1 MRGPLGAVIGRY
13 SSSDG
18 NTQMGGII
26 RHNRKCRDIAFLVI
40 FIAFWVAMIVN
51 SSFGFNQGNPLR
63 LTYGLDY
70 KGNVCGDKNAQP
82 GLRQLELRY
91 WLNPNQ
97 VYQSGLKGSEFK
109 LANARSIC
117 LLDCPFASED
127 QLNWVCD
134 YPDGDIHLSMDDWID
149 RNYDYYEFLT
159 PEMRNSSLQL
169 QGPCY
174 PVIFPSVNVYWSCQY
189 IARASNISLRH
200 WQQMGGVNINEDII
214 IDKSIH
220 RAINSRSSVLK
231 RYMADI
237 GKAWPVL
244 IVCGGFLPLFLSV
257 IWLLMIRHF
266 VAAMPWLL
274 SSLLLAGWIGNDAIS
289 PIIGEHDPYIRIF
302 GREIHH
308 IRAVAVL
315 MTFIMIVAV
324 LTSIAIVR
332 RILMATS
339 VLKATALHL
348 FSSGQV
354 VQNDCNTNCCA
365 YDLVSKRVNCDH
377 CCGYSIHYTPHIGVA
392 ILFHL
397 FGCYWA
403 TQFFIACSSTVI
415 AGSVASYY
423 WARGETSLLSSLLLA
438 GWIGND
444 AISPIIGEHDPY
456 IRIFGRE
463 IHHIRAVAV
472 LMTFIMIV
480 AVLTSIAIVRRI
492 LMATSVLKAK
502 INYFNGLICIQVA
515 AKVIGEVQALIIFPI
530 IPYTIL
536 AIFYMFWFSAALHLF
551 SSGQVV
557 QNDCN
562 TNCCAYDLVSKR
574 VNCDHCCGYSIHY
587 TPHIGVAILFHLF
600 GCYWATQFFIACSST
615 VIAGSVASYYWAR
628 GETSPEIPFLPVF
641 SSMKRLMRYGLGSIA
656 LGSLIV
662 SFVESIRFML
672 ESIRRKLK
680 VSSTT
685 PHSYIGKAA
694 FHSSRFCFRCIEWT
708 IKSVNRNAYIMI
720 AITGK
725 SFCKASAIATEL
737 IINNILRI
745 GRVNVIGD
753 VILFLGKLCVSLS
766 SALFAFLML
775 DTHKYR
781 SAHNKISSPV
791 FPVVVCWGLGYV
803 VATLFFA
810 VVEMSIDTIILSFCQ
825 DSEEHQG
832 TAQYAPPLLIETLND
847 QNEMQRLT
855 QGPH

>member
-1 MRGPLGAVIGRY
+1 MRGSLGAVVGRY
-13 SSSDG
+13 PSSDG
-18 NTQMGGII
+18 NAQVGGII
-26 RHNRKCRDIAFLVI
+26 RHNRKCRDIPFLVI

-51 SSFGFNQGNPLR
+51 SSFGFNQGNPYR

-70 KGNVCGDKNAQP
+70 KGNICGDRHAKP
-82 GLRQLELRY
+82 GLRELELRY

-97 VYQSGLKGSEFK
+97 VYQSGLKDSQFK
-109 LANARSIC
+109 LANARTIC
-117 LLDCPFASED
+117 LLDCPAPPD
-127 QLNWVCD
+127 DNLNWVCD
-134 YPDGDIHLSMDDWID
+134 YPEGDIHITMDDWID
-149 RNYDYYEFLT
+149 RNYDYFEFLT
-159 PEMRNSSLQL
+159 PEMRNTSLQL

-174 PVIFPSVNVYWSCQY
+174 PVIFPSVNVYWSCQF
-189 IARASNISLRH
+189 IAHASNMSLRH
-200 WQQMGGVNINEDII
+200 WQQMGGVKINEDII

-220 RAINSRSSVLK
+220 RSINSRSSVLK

-237 GKAWPVL
+237 GKSWPVL
-244 IVCGGFLPLFLSV
+244 IVCGGILPLFLSV

-266 VAAMPWLL
+266 VAAMPWITVAVFNVLTVSITMFFYL
-274 SSLLLAGWIGNDAIS
+274 KAGWIGNDAIS
-289 PIIGEHDPYIRIF
+289 PIIGEHDPYIRVF

-308 IRAVAVL
+308 LRAVAVL
-315 MTFIMIVAV
+315 MTFIMVVAA
-324 LTSIAIVR
+324 LTSIAIIR

-339 VLKATALHL
+339 VLK
-348 FSSGQV
+348 
-354 VQNDCNTNCCA
+354 
-365 YDLVSKRVNCDH
+365 
-377 CCGYSIHYTPHIGVA
+377 
-392 ILFHL
+392 
-397 FGCYWA
+397 
-403 TQFFIACSSTVI
+403 
-415 AGSVASYY
+415 
-423 WARGETSLLSSLLLA
+423 
-438 GWIGND
+438 
-444 AISPIIGEHDPY
+444 
-456 IRIFGRE
+456 
-463 IHHIRAVAV
+463 
-472 LMTFIMIV
+472 
-480 AVLTSIAIVRRI
+480 
-492 LMATSVLKAK
+492 
-502 INYFNGLICIQVA
+502 VA

-530 IPYTIL
+530 IPYIIL

-551 SSGQVV
+551 SSGQVL

-562 TNCCAYDLVSKR
+562 SNCCAYELESKR
-574 VNCDHCCGYSIHY
+574 VNCDRCCGYSIRY
-587 TPHIGVAILFHLF
+587 TPHIGIAILFHLF
-600 GCYWATQFFIACSST
+600 GCYWATQFFIASSST

-641 SSMKRLMRYGLGSIA
+641 SSMKRFMRYSIGSVA

-672 ESIRRKLK
+672 ESIRRRLK
-680 VSSTT
+680 VAGTT
-685 PHSYIGKAA
+685 PNSCIGRAA
-694 FHSSRFCFRCIEWT
+694 SHSSRFCLRCIEWT

-766 SALFAFLML
+766 SAVFAFIML
-775 DTHKYR
+775 DGHTYR
-781 SAHNKISSPV
+781 SAHKISSPL
-791 FPVVVCWGLGYV
+791 FPVLVCWCLGYV

-855 QGPH
+855 QGPQ

>member
-13 SSSDG
+13 PSSDG

-109 LANARSIC
+109 LANARTIC

-220 RAINSRSSVLK
+220 RSINSRSSVLK

-266 VAAMPWLL
+266 VAAMPWVTVALFNVL
-274 SSLLLAGWIGNDAIS
+274 IVSVTMFYYLKAGWIGNDAIS
-289 PIIGEHDPYIRIF
+289 PIIGEHDPYIRIY

-339 VLKATALHL
+339 VLK
-348 FSSGQV
+348 
-354 VQNDCNTNCCA
+354 
-365 YDLVSKRVNCDH
+365 
-377 CCGYSIHYTPHIGVA
+377 
-392 ILFHL
+392 
-397 FGCYWA
+397 
-403 TQFFIACSSTVI
+403 
-415 AGSVASYY
+415 
-423 WARGETSLLSSLLLA
+423 
-438 GWIGND
+438 
-444 AISPIIGEHDPY
+444 
-456 IRIFGRE
+456 
-463 IHHIRAVAV
+463 
-472 LMTFIMIV
+472 
-480 AVLTSIAIVRRI
+480 
-492 LMATSVLKAK
+492 
-502 INYFNGLICIQVA
+502 VA

-628 GETSPEIPFLPVF
+628 GETSPDIPFLPVF
-641 SSMKRLMRYGLGSIA
+641 SSMKRLMRYGLGSVA

-694 FHSSRFCFRCIEWT
+694 FHSSRFFFRCIEWT

>member
-13 SSSDG
+13 PSSDG

-134 YPDGDIHLSMDDWID
+134 YPEGDIHLSMDDWID

-220 RAINSRSSVLK
+220 RSINSRSSVLK

-237 GKAWPVL
+237 GKSWPVL

-266 VAAMPWLL
+266 VAAMPWVTVALFNVL
-274 SSLLLAGWIGNDAIS
+274 IVSVTMFYYLKAGWIGNDAIS

-315 MTFIMIVAV
+315 MTFIMIVSV

-339 VLKATALHL
+339 VLK
-348 FSSGQV
+348 
-354 VQNDCNTNCCA
+354 
-365 YDLVSKRVNCDH
+365 
-377 CCGYSIHYTPHIGVA
+377 
-392 ILFHL
+392 
-397 FGCYWA
+397 
-403 TQFFIACSSTVI
+403 
-415 AGSVASYY
+415 
-423 WARGETSLLSSLLLA
+423 
-438 GWIGND
+438 
-444 AISPIIGEHDPY
+444 
-456 IRIFGRE
+456 
-463 IHHIRAVAV
+463 
-472 LMTFIMIV
+472 
-480 AVLTSIAIVRRI
+480 
-492 LMATSVLKAK
+492 
-502 INYFNGLICIQVA
+502 VA

-641 SSMKRLMRYGLGSIA
+641 SSMKRLMRYGLGSVA

-662 SFVESIRFML
+662 SFVESLRFML

-685 PHSYIGKAA
+685 PHSYMGKAA

-725 SFCKASAIATEL
+725 SFCKASEIATEL

-847 QNEMQRLT
+847 QNELQRLT

>member
-13 SSSDG
+13 PSSDG

-220 RAINSRSSVLK
+220 RSINSRSSVLK

-266 VAAMPWLL
+266 VAAMPWVTVALFNVL
-274 SSLLLAGWIGNDAIS
+274 IVSVTMFYYLKAGWIGNDAIS

-339 VLKATALHL
+339 VLK
-348 FSSGQV
+348 
-354 VQNDCNTNCCA
+354 
-365 YDLVSKRVNCDH
+365 
-377 CCGYSIHYTPHIGVA
+377 
-392 ILFHL
+392 
-397 FGCYWA
+397 
-403 TQFFIACSSTVI
+403 
-415 AGSVASYY
+415 
-423 WARGETSLLSSLLLA
+423 
-438 GWIGND
+438 
-444 AISPIIGEHDPY
+444 
-456 IRIFGRE
+456 
-463 IHHIRAVAV
+463 
-472 LMTFIMIV
+472 
-480 AVLTSIAIVRRI
+480 
-492 LMATSVLKAK
+492 
-502 INYFNGLICIQVA
+502 VA

-641 SSMKRLMRYGLGSIA
+641 SSMKRLMRYSLGSAA